1 VVSNVKTVKKSIA
14 SLGPADLSGKKVLV
28 RVDFNVP
35 IREGIITDDSRIRA
49 NLETIHYLLENNAT
63 VILISHLGRP
73 KGRVIS
79 DFSLLPVANR
89 LSELLNQSVTM
100 TDSCLGP
107 DVEKIIQNAESQNI
121 ILLENIRF
129 HSEEVENDEKFAEK
143 LAQLG
148 DLFVQDAF
156 GTVHRSHASTTGVA
170 RYLPAYAGLLLDKE
184 LTVLNR
190 LTTDPKRPFVAII
203 GGSKVS
209 SKLGCLEMLLDKV
222 DTLIIGGG
230 MVYTFLKV
238 QGIEIGKSL
247 CEDDQFDAARSFLE
261 KAKNSQT
268 KVLFPSD
275 HRVVSDFNGTAKL
288 SVVLSDQIPKNQLGI
303 DVGPMTVKAIQDE
316 LSHAE
321 TILWNGP
328 LGVFE
333 IPEFSKG
340 TVAIAHTL
348 ADSNA
353 ITVIGGGD
361 SAAAVK
367 EAGLSDKMTHISTGG
382 GASLAFLSDKKLP
395 GLNILEDQYPI

>member
-1 VVSNVKTVKKSIA
+1 MGSNVKTVKKSIA
-14 SLGPADLSGKKVLV
+14 LLGTADLSGKKVLV

-35 IREGIITDDSRIRA
+35 IREGIITDDSRIRS

-63 VILISHLGRP
+63 VILVSHLGRP
-73 KGRVIS
+73 KGQRVAKY
-79 DFSLLPVANR
+79 SLAPVADR
-89 LSELLNQSVTM
+89 LAELLDQPVTM
-100 TDSCLGP
+100 AVDCMGP
-107 DVEKIIQNAESQNI
+107 DVEKTIEEAECQDI
-121 ILLENIRF
+121 ILLENVRF
-129 HSEEVENDEKFAEK
+129 YSEEVDNNKAFAKK
-143 LAQLG
+143 LARLG

-156 GTVHRSHASTTGVA
+156 GTVHRRHASTAGIA
-170 RYLPAYAGLLLDKE
+170 DYLPSYAGLLLDKE
-184 LTVLNR
+184 LSILGQ
-190 LTTDPKRPFVAII
+190 LTTAPKRPFVAII

-209 SKLGCLEMLLDKV
+209 SKLGCLETLLDNV

-268 KVLFPSD
+268 KVIFPSD
-275 HRVVSDFNGTAKL
+275 HRVVSEFNGTAKV
-288 SVVLSDQIPKNQLGI
+288 SVVDSNKIPKDQLGV
-303 DVGPMTVKAIQDE
+303 DVGPMTVKSIQEE

-348 ADSNA
+348 ADSNV

-361 SAAAVK
+361 SAAAIK
-367 EAGLSDKMTHISTGG
+367 EVGLSDKMTHISTGG
-382 GASLAFLSDKKLP
+382 GASLAFLSDQKLP
-395 GLNILEDQYPI
+395 GLNILEDQY